1 MVVMLQA
8 LPISAMDSLAP
19 MMMTALVAAADISSP
34 SPSGDAYLLQKMS
47 FAPDSSNQPIDP
59 PFLPS
64 CHPSNQLSLICT
76 ISKIESTLSSSMAM
90 RMEWTMMM
98 ACAELMAI
106 HDFAMVSNVI
116 TAIVADL
123 DAVDSSEARKMTS
136 VSHH

>member
-1 MVVMLQA
+1 
-8 LPISAMDSLAP
+8 
-19 MMMTALVAAADISSP
+19 
-34 SPSGDAYLLQKMS
+34 
-47 FAPDSSNQPIDP
+47 
-59 PFLPS
+59 
-64 CHPSNQLSLICT
+64 
-76 ISKIESTLSSSMAM
+76 M